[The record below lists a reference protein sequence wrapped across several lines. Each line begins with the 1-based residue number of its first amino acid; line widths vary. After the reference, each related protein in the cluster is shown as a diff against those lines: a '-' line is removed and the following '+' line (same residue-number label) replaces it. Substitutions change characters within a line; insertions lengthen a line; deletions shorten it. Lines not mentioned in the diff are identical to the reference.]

1 MIRKAVVP
9 AAGLGTRLLPV
20 TKEFPKEMLPVF
32 FRGRGRRLYLKPL
45 LQAVFEQL
53 YDAGFSEYCFI
64 VGRGKRAIEDHFTPD
79 WDFVGYLES
88 TKKVEIAEELRV
100 FYKRIS
106 HSTITFVN
114 QPRPIGFGDAVLRA
128 KAFTGGEDFLVH
140 AGDDLILSKD
150 NNYVRRLIRAFEE
163 LSADAAFLVERVEQP
178 MRYGVVEAIQV
189 TDGIYRVE
197 RIAEKPKVPR
207 SDMVAIAVY
216 VFKPTIYGEI
226 ERLEPGV
233 GGEIQLTDA
242 IQSLID
248 EGSMVYAVELREGKR
263 VDVGTSEMY
272 WNALETTYK
281 LLGP

>member
-20 TKEFPKEMLPVF
+20 TKEFPKEMLPMF
-32 FRGRGRRLYLKPL
+32 FRGRGGRLYLKPL

-53 YDAGFSEYCFI
+53 YDAGFNEFCFI

-79 WDFVGYLES
+79 WDFVRYLED

-100 FYKRIS
+100 FYERIS

-128 KAFTGGEDFLVH
+128 KAFTGGENFLVH

-178 MRYGVVEAIQV
+178 RKYGVVEGTQV

-197 RIAEKPKVPR
+197 RIVEKPKVPR
-207 SDMVAIAVY
+207 SNMVAIAVY

-226 ERLEPGV
+226 ERLKPGV

-242 IQSLID
+242 IQSLIND
-248 EGSMVYAVELREGKR
+248 GSMVYAVELREGKR
-263 VDVGTSEMY
+263 VDVGTSETY

-281 LLGP
+281 FLRP

>member
-20 TKEFPKEMLPVF
+20 TKEFPKEMLPMF
-32 FRGRGRRLYLKPL
+32 FRGRGGRLYLKPL

-53 YDAGFSEYCFI
+53 YDAGFNEFCFI

-79 WDFVGYLES
+79 WDFVRYLED

-100 FYKRIS
+100 FYERIS

-128 KAFTGGEDFLVH
+128 KAFTGGENFLVH

-163 LSADAAFLVERVEQP
+163 LNADAAFIVERVEQP
-178 MRYGVVEAIQV
+178 RKYGVVEGTQV

-197 RIAEKPKVPR
+197 RIVEKPKVPR
-207 SDMVAIAVY
+207 SNMVAIAVY

-226 ERLEPGV
+226 ERLKPGV

-242 IQSLID
+242 IQSLIND
-248 EGSMVYAVELREGKR
+248 GSMVYAVELREGKR
-263 VDVGTSEMY
+263 VDVGTSETY

-281 LLGP
+281 FLRP

>member
-1 MIRKAVVP
+1 M
-9 AAGLGTRLLPV
+9 GTRLLPV
-20 TKEFPKEMLPVF
+20 TKELPKEMLPIF
-32 FRGRGRRLYLKPL
+32 SKRRGGGLCLKPI

-53 YDAGFSEYCFI
+53 YEAGFSEFCFI
-64 VGRGKRAIEDHFTPD
+64 MGRGKRAIEDHFTPD
-79 WDFVGYLES
+79 WDFVRYLES
-88 TKKVEIAEELRV
+88 RKKVEIAEELRV
-100 FYKRIS
+100 FYERLS

-114 QPRPIGFGDAVLRA
+114 QPVPLGFGDAVLRA

-150 NNYVRRLIRAFEE
+150 DNYVRRLIRTFEE
-163 LSADAAFLVERVEQP
+163 LSADAAFLVERVKQP
-178 MRYGVVEAIQV
+178 RRYGVVEGIQV

-197 RIAEKPKVPR
+197 RIVEKPKVPR
-207 SDMVAIAVY
+207 SYMVAIAVY
-216 VFKPTIYGEI
+216 VFKPAIYGEI

-248 EGSMVYAVELREGKR
+248 EGSMVCAVELREGKR
-263 VDVGTSEMY
+263 VDVGTSETY

-281 LLGP
+281 LIES